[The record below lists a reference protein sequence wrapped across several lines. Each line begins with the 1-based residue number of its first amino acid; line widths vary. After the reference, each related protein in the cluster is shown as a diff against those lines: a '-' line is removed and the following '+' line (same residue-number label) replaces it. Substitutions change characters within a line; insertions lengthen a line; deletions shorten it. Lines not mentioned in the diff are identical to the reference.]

1 MRQVVIDEMH
11 GEEKKKAE
19 EYLAR
24 TAEPGPMT
32 GIYWLQVPP
41 DLWSEIQQQHAA
53 CGPFY
58 FAIES
63 REAALSFELL
73 VRSQTT
79 LHCSCIGYAT
89 PAQRDFLLRYIDRMV
104 TEEGIRA

>member
-1 MRQVVIDEMH
+1 MRQIIVDEMS

-19 EYLAR
+19 DYLAR
-24 TAEPGPMT
+24 TAEPGPIT
-32 GIYWLQVPP
+32 GIYWLRVPA

-73 VRSQTT
+73 VRSQST

-89 PAQRDFLLRYIDRMV
+89 SAQRDFLLRYIDRMAA
-104 TEEGIRA
+104 EEGIRA

>member
-1 MRQVVIDEMH
+1 MRQVVIDEMK

-24 TAEPGPMT
+24 TAEPGPIT

-41 DLWSEIQQQHAA
+41 DLWSDIQQQHGA

-63 REAALSFELL
+63 REAAISFELL

-89 PAQRDFLLRYIDRMV
+89 IAQRDFLLHYIDSMV
-104 TEEGIRA
+104 REGEIRA